1 MGISRAEVERDL
13 VVAAKEAMAEG
24 VVRLTLRDPEGR
36 ALPEWDP
43 GAHIDLILTDD
54 LVRQYSLCGDPGDR
68 SSLQVAVLQ
77 EPESRGGSSY
87 VHDVLAE
94 GDTLRIRGPRNNFPL
109 EKSKR
114 YLFVAGGIG
123 ITPILPMI
131 AAVDARRAD
140 WSLVY
145 GGRTRESM
153 AFREDL
159 QRAYRGRVK
168 VRPQDEFGL
177 LDLPD
182 LLGKPQRKTAIYVC
196 GPEPLLAAV
205 ETASQEWPR
214 GALHVERFAPKSD
227 LDAAPRTSFE
237 VELAQSG
244 RTLRVPENM
253 SILRAAADAGVPV
266 MKSCEE
272 GICGTCQ
279 TKVLAGEIDH
289 RDSVLDD
296 QDRAAGDSMMVCVS
310 RAKGDRLVLD
320 L

>member
-1 MGISRAEVERDL
+1 MGISRVEDERD
-13 VVAAKEAMAEG
+13 VVVTGKEEMADG

-36 ALPEWDP
+36 PLPAWEP
-43 GAHIDLILTDD
+43 GAHIDLMLKED

-68 SSLQVAVLQ
+68 SSFQVGVLR

-94 GDTLRIRGPRNNFPL
+94 GDTIRIRGPRNNFPL
-109 EKSKR
+109 EKAKR
-114 YLFVAGGIG
+114 YLFIAGGIG

-131 AAVDARRAD
+131 AAVNGRRAD
-140 WSLVY
+140 WTLVY
-145 GGRTRESM
+145 GGRTRASM

-159 QRAYRGRVK
+159 QRAYKDRVK

-177 LDLPD
+177 LDLPA

-205 ETASQEWPR
+205 EAASQKWPK
-214 GALHVERFAPKSD
+214 GALHIERFAPKSD
-227 LDAAPRTSFE
+227 LAAGPRSSFE

-244 RTLRVPENM
+244 KTLQVSENM
-253 SILRAAADAGVPV
+253 SILQAAANAGVSV
-266 MKSCEE
+266 MKSCGE
-272 GICGTCQ
+272 GVCGTCQ

-296 QDRAAGDSMMVCVS
+296 EDRAAGDTMMVCVS

>member
-1 MGISRAEVERDL
+1 MGISRVEVERDL
-13 VVAAKEAMAEG
+13 VVAGKEAVGEG
-24 VVRLTLRDPEGR
+24 VVRLTLHDPDGQP
-36 ALPEWDP
+36 LPEWEP
-43 GAHIDLILTDD
+43 GAHIDLKLKED

-68 SSLQVAVLQ
+68 SSLEVAVLH

-94 GDTLRIRGPRNNFPL
+94 GDTVRVRGPRNNFPL

-114 YLFVAGGIG
+114 YLFIAGGIG
-123 ITPILPMI
+123 ITPMLPMV
-131 AAVDARRAD
+131 AAVHARGAD
-140 WSLVY
+140 WNLVY
-145 GGRTRESM
+145 GGRTRASM

-159 QRAYRGRVK
+159 QRAYKGRVK
-168 VRPQDEFGL
+168 FRPQDEFGL
-177 LDLPD
+177 LDLPS

-205 ETASQEWPR
+205 EAASQKWPKD
-214 GALHVERFAPKSD
+214 ALHVERFAPKRD
-227 LDAAPRTSFE
+227 LAAGPRTSFE

-244 RTLRVPENM
+244 KRLRVSENM
-253 SILRAAADAGVPV
+253 SILHAAAGAGVSV
-266 MKSCEE
+266 LKSCEE
-272 GICGTCQ
+272 GVCGTCQ

-296 QDRAAGDSMMVCVS
+296 RDRAAGDSMMICVS

>member
-13 VVAAKEAMAEG
+13 VVAGKEAKADG
-24 VVRLTLRDPEGR
+24 IVRLTLRDPDGQ
-36 ALPEWDP
+36 ALPAWDP
-43 GAHIDLILTDD
+43 GAHIDLILKDD

-87 VHDVLAE
+87 VHNDLAE
-94 GDTLRIRGPRNNFPL
+94 GDTIRIRGPRNNFPL

-114 YLFVAGGIG
+114 YLFIAGGIG

-131 AAVDARRAD
+131 AAADARGAD
-140 WSLVY
+140 WSLLY

-159 QRAYRGRVK
+159 QRAYRSRVK
-168 VRPQDEFGL
+168 IRPQDEFGL
-177 LDLPD
+177 LDLPS

-205 ETASQEWPR
+205 ETASQKWPR

-227 LDAAPRTSFE
+227 VNAGPRSSFE
-237 VELAQSG
+237 VELTRAG
-244 RTLRVPENM
+244 KTLRVSENM
-253 SILRAAADAGVPV
+253 SILHAAADAGVPV
-266 MKSCEE
+266 MKSCGE
-272 GICGTCQ
+272 GVCGTCQ

-296 QDRAAGDSMMVCVS
+296 RDRAAGDSMMICVS